1 MVVVNRCQFKPLNK
15 CFTCAINSDTNR
27 GRGYLAPRTKLEKGN
42 DQMTKAQTKQMKFAA
57 GHLAANNPDA
67 FLRSVSAMIRAAR
80 TQKQI
85 NAIENA
91 AHELQIGGAV

>member
-1 MVVVNRCQFKPLNK
+1 
-15 CFTCAINSDTNR
+15 
-27 GRGYLAPRTKLEKGN
+27 
-42 DQMTKAQTKQMKFAA
+42 MTKAQTKQMKFAA

-85 NAIENA
+85 SAIKIA
-91 AHELQIGGAV
+91 AYEMQFGGAV